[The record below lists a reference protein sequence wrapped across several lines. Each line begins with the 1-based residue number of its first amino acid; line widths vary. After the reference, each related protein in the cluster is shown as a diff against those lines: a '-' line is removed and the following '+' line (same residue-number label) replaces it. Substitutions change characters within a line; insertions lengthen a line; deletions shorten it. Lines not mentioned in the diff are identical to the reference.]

1 MWIHPGF
8 YTSFLTRGSDVLVL
22 KEDEIKAKI
31 RETMDTDCVYDVNIL
46 YNPDTNDVEFEQ
58 DTGSWY
64 ENDNR
69 VFLAKIRRGIS
80 DEDGVALMEMT
91 GLEEWTYLEDFEKF
105 ENARDYINDL
115 IELEYSLVLDQII
128 EAESTA
134 NSFYWVE
141 EF

>member
-1 MWIHPGF
+1 MII
-8 YTSFLTRGSDVLVL
+8 DVLVL

-69 VFLAKIRRGIS
+69 VFLAEIRRGIS

-128 EAESTA
+128 EEESTA

>member
-1 MWIHPGF
+1 MIIN
-8 YTSFLTRGSDVLVL
+8 VLVL